1 MKMKKL
7 VKPGIV
13 LFSLLFLT
21 ALFFS
26 FKKGDDFKISKNLD
40 IYYTLFREVNMFYVD
55 EVDPEKMV
63 KESIDAMLES
73 LDPYNKFYPE
83 SEVDELKFMTTGNYG
98 GIGALI
104 QKKGDYAIISQ
115 PYKGFPADKAG
126 LRAGDKIKEINNK
139 SVKGWSLNKIS
150 DELKG
155 IPNTNAKIVIERPG
169 IKDTLVKNVAREKIH
184 INSVPFYEFVG
195 KNDDIAYI
203 RLSKFTQNCAREV
216 RNAYQSLSKEKE
228 PAGVVLDLRSNP
240 GGLLDEAVN
249 VANLF
254 VPKNQEIVSTKG
266 RIKERNQTYYT
277 ENQPLD
283 TNVRLAVLINRASAS
298 ASEIVSGSIQDLDR
312 GVILGQRTFGKGLV
326 QITKPLSYNTKL
338 KLTAAKYYIPSG
350 RCIQAK
356 DYSNRNEDGSVGE
369 IPDTLIKE
377 FTTRNGRKVYDG
389 GGIRPDIAVKPR
401 SFSKIEISL
410 LSKSLVF
417 DYATQYRLEH
427 DSIPPVEAFEISE
440 NTFANFKNFLEG
452 KQWDYRTET
461 EEQLEK
467 LIKKAK
473 QEKYYER
480 ASKEI
485 KQLEAEISH
494 NKSKD
499 LNEFSKPIKELLE
512 NEIVSRYYYQAGAIK
527 ARLENDGQLDEALS
541 IIQNNEKY
549 KNILL
554 GSAKRHNVKKMKEKL
569 SD

>member
-7 VKPGIV
+7 IKPGIIT
-13 LFSLLFLT
+13 FSFLILVT
-21 ALFFS
+21 LFFS
-26 FKKGDDFKISKNLD
+26 FKRGDDFKISKNLD
-40 IYYTLFREVNMFYVD
+40 IFYTLFREVNMFYVD
-55 EVDPEKMV
+55 EVNPEKLV
-63 KESIDAMLES
+63 EESIDAMLES

-83 SEVDELKFMTTGNYG
+83 SEVDDLKFMTTGNYG

-104 QKKGDYAIISQ
+104 QKRGDYAIISE

-126 LRAGDKIKEINNK
+126 LRAGDKIKKINNK
-139 SVKGWSLNKIS
+139 SIKGWDLSKIS

-155 IPNTNAKIVIERPG
+155 IPKTIAKIVIERPG
-169 IKDTLVKNVAREKIH
+169 IKDTIVKQVVRSDIH
-184 INSVPFYEFVG
+184 INSVPYHGFVG
-195 KNDDIAYI
+195 ENNNIAYI
-203 RLSKFTQNCAREV
+203 RLSKFTQDCGKEV
-216 RNAYQSLSKEKE
+216 RSAYKSLAKEKE
-228 PAGVVLDLRSNP
+228 PKGVILDLRSNP

-249 VANLF
+249 VANIF

-266 RIKERNQTYYT
+266 RIKERNETHYT
-277 ENQPLD
+277 EKQPLD
-283 TNVRLAVLINRASAS
+283 TNINLVVLVNRASAS
-298 ASEIVSGSIQDLDR
+298 ASEIVSGAIQDLDR
-312 GVILGQRTFGKGLV
+312 GIVIGQRTFGKGLV
-326 QITKPLSYNTKL
+326 QITKPLSYNTKI

-369 IPDTLIKE
+369 VPDSLIKE

-401 SFSKIEISL
+401 SFSKIEINL

-452 KQWDYRTET
+452 KEWDYRTET

>member
-1 MKMKKL
+1 MKMKNL
-7 VKPGIV
+7 IKPGIV

-126 LRAGDKIKEINNK
+126 LRAGDKIKQINNK

-389 GGIRPDIAVKPR
+389 GGIRPDIEVKPK
-401 SFSKIEISL
+401 SLSKIEISL
-410 LSKSLVF
+410 LSKNLIF
-417 DYATQYRLEH
+417 DYATHFRLKN
-427 DSIPPVEAFEISE
+427 DSIAPVEQFKISE
-440 NTFANFKNFLEG
+440 TTFTDFKNFLEE
-452 KQWDYRTET
+452 KNWDYTTET
-461 EEQLEK
+461 EKQLEK
-467 LIKKAK
+467 LINKAK
-473 QEKYYER
+473 DEKYYER
-480 ASKEI
+480 AREEI
-485 KQLEAEISH
+485 KHLEKKVSH
-494 NKSKD
+494 NKEKD
-499 LNEFSKPIKELLE
+499 IKEFSSSIKKLLKD
-512 NEIVSRYYYQAGAIK
+512 EIVSRYYYQAGAIQ
-527 ARLENDGQLDEALS
+527 AGLEENDQLNKALE
-541 IIQNNEKY
+541 ILEDQKQY
-549 KNILL
+549 KNIIR
-554 GSAKRHNVKKMKEKL
+554 GEFKRNNVQKMEDKL